1 MEYDND
7 AAHDPETLQ
16 ALYARTMFAL
26 RESRKHLLKQYG
38 LDSEDALLQ
47 RIRSGELAEHP
58 AYEHYLSARITT
70 QVRDAVRAQAAAELA
85 GAVFDAGADDAPA
98 CVHLMLQD
106 LVGEHYGER
115 LSEPPRLAQDALLLS
130 FDTGLMLEARYFSR
144 DEYSIAWSWGDAE
157 LRVDT
162 APVHALCASFPNHL
176 HDAGGAVRPDSVT
189 RTGNDCWLNFSRLL
203 DRLLDDPLL
212 ERQASGAPL
221 L

>member
-1 MEYDND
+1 MDYDID
-7 AAHDPETLQ
+7 ASGESESLQ

-38 LDSEDALLQ
+38 LDSEEALLQ
-47 RIRSGELAEHP
+47 QIRSGELAEHP
-58 AYEHYLSARITT
+58 AYEHYLSARITG
-70 QVRDAVRAQAAAELA
+70 QVRDAVRAQAARELA
-85 GAVFDAGADDAPA
+85 GAVFDADADDTQA

-106 LVGEHYGER
+106 LVGEHYTER
-115 LSEPPRLAQDALLLS
+115 LAEPPRLAQDALLLS

-144 DEYSIAWSWGDAE
+144 DEYSIAWSWGEAE
-157 LRVDT
+157 LRIDT

-176 HDAGGAVRPDSVT
+176 HDADGALRPDSVT

-212 ERQASGAPL
+212 AQQAPGTPFL
-221 L
+221 